1 MEREGYQVVNTMRVP
16 AHGWE
21 RLVSRRLDWG
31 PELQPR
37 SRESPPP
44 RSLPARHPPSP
55 PRWAQLT
62 YFPRISP
69 PTARTPPTLR
79 GSVGFNP
86 SESSR
91 SSSSILRRCPAVD
104 ARPLRGRAGRGAAG
118 RRRSRARSAAEPG
131 AVLSGRAADQHIPQ
145 HHLLAALLL
154 NTLFIY
160 LVVALSFLEWCPTRP
175 LTPSN

>member
-69 PTARTPPTLR
+69 PTARTPPTFR
-79 GSVGFNP
+79 GSVGLT
-86 SESSR
+86 
-91 SSSSILRRCPAVD
+91 LRRAAEAAAASCADVPRWMR
-104 ARPLRGRAGRGAAG
+104 ARCVAAQGEARREGDAAG
-118 RRRSRARSAAEPG
+118 RAAPRSRALSCPAGLRTSTYRSTICWPPC
-131 AVLSGRAADQHIPQ
+131 S
-145 HHLLAALLL
+145 
-154 NTLFIY
+154 
-160 LVVALSFLEWCPTRP
+160 
-175 LTPSN
+175 